1 VGTKRGSATQ
11 DTKTPKVLVDIE
23 YLDTSGDGVAR
34 HRGQTIIVP
43 FTIPGERVHV
53 ALGPRRNGVAS
64 ASLIDIVRASPHRV
78 GPRCAHFGVCG
89 GCAWQ
94 HIAYPEQ
101 LRLKTEIVGRLVHTA
116 VPGAPAPLP
125 MIAATPVEDPWHYRQ
140 KAHFVFRPPSPGGFG
155 APGSAAGL
163 IMGHYARG
171 SRRVMAVE
179 ECPVHDERGNAIA
192 FGLFKSYARM
202 GPAPTTLKSIAVRVS
217 GSRDETMA
225 TLVVT
230 SDTDKRLRTATRQ
243 ALTASWAPS
252 SFHVNVHPRGD
263 PFIFGPE
270 TRRITG
276 TERLREDVSGAAFLI
291 SPTAFFQT
299 NVKAAEI
306 LVRLVLEAVPADA
319 TVLDL
324 YAGAGLFALPLAR
337 RGHQV
342 VAVEAN
348 PAAVADGE
356 ASLRLNR
363 IPAERCRFIAK
374 PVGAVTRRWRAAT
387 AVVLDPPREGC
398 EAAVLDDVFGGMRPT
413 TAVYVS
419 CKPETLARDLKRA
432 VRHGYAVSSLQPV
445 DMFPH
450 TPHIETV
457 VVMRTSL

>member
-1 VGTKRGSATQ
+1 MGTKTGFATQ

-23 YLDTSGDGVAR
+23 YLDTSGDGVAH
-34 HRGQTIIVP
+34 HRGQTLAVP
-43 FTIPGERVHV
+43 FTIPGERVQV

-64 ASLIDIVRASPHRV
+64 GSLIDIVHPSPHRV
-78 GPRCAHFGVCG
+78 SPRCAHFGVCG

-101 LRLKTEIVGRLVHTA
+101 LRLKTGIVGRLVHAA
-116 VPGAPAPLP
+116 VQGAPAPRP
-125 MIAATPVEDPWHYRQ
+125 MIAATPVAEPWHYRQ
-140 KAHFVFRPPSPGGFG
+140 KAHFVFRPPSRDAPGG
-155 APGSAAGL
+155 AAGL

-202 GPAPTTLKSIAVRVS
+202 GPARTTLKSIAVRVS

-230 SDTDKRLRTATRQ
+230 SDADKRLRTATRQ

-263 PFIFGPE
+263 PFVFGPE

-306 LVRLVLEAVPADA
+306 LVRLVLDAVPADA

-363 IPAERCRFIAK
+363 IPAERCRFFAK
-374 PVGAVTRRWRAAT
+374 PVGAVTRRARGAT

-398 EAAVLDDVFGGMRPT
+398 EAAVLDDVFGSIRPT

-419 CKPETLARDLKRA
+419 CNPETLARDLQRV
-432 VRHGYAVSSLQPV
+432 VRHGYEVSSLQPV

-457 VVMRTSL
+457 VVMRPSL

>member
-1 VGTKRGSATQ
+1 MGTKTGFATQ

-34 HRGQTIIVP
+34 HRGQNLIVP
-43 FTIPGERVHV
+43 FTIPGERVQV

-64 ASLIDIVRASPHRV
+64 GSLIDIVRPSPHRV

-101 LRLKTEIVGRLVHTA
+101 LRLKTEMVGRLVHAA
-116 VPGAPAPLP
+116 VQGAPAPQP
-125 MIAATPVEDPWHYRQ
+125 MIAATPVGEPWHYRQ
-140 KAHFVFRPPSPGGFG
+140 KAHFVFRPPSPGGSG
-155 APGSAAGL
+155 APGGAARL

-179 ECPVHDERGNAIA
+179 ECPVHDERANAIA

-230 SDTDKRLRTATRQ
+230 SETDRRLRTATRQ
-243 ALTASWAPS
+243 ALTASGAPS

-263 PFIFGPE
+263 PFVFGPE

-348 PAAVADGE
+348 PAAVADGQ

-363 IPAERCRFIAK
+363 IPAERCRFTAK
-374 PVGAVTRRWRAAT
+374 PVGAVTRRARGAT

-398 EAAVLDDVFGGMRPT
+398 EAPVLDDVFGSIRPI

-419 CKPETLARDLKRA
+419 CNPETLARDLKRV
-432 VRHGYAVSSLQPV
+432 VRHDYEIKSLQPV

-457 VVMRTSL
+457 VVMSRSV